1 MFVSDLLKEKRVL
14 VTGGGTGLG
23 KSMSER
29 FLTLGAKVVICG
41 RREQVL
47 KETCE
52 ELNAKFNGM
61 VAYKVCDVRDAQ
73 SIEKMLDEIWQEEP
87 INVLINNA
95 AGNFIS
101 RTEDLS
107 YRAVDIVLN
116 IVLHGTAN
124 MTLDC
129 GKRWLKFGT
138 KATVLN
144 IVTTYSWTGSAY
156 VVPSA
161 MAKAGVLAIDRKSV
175 L

>member
-1 MFVSDLLKEKRVL
+1 MFVSDLLKEKKVL

-47 KETCE
+47 KDTCD

-61 VAYKVCDVRDAQ
+61 VTYKVCDVRDSQ
-73 SIEKMLDEIWQEEP
+73 SIEKMLDEIWQDEP
-87 INVLINNA
+87 INVLVNNA

-107 YRAVDIVLN
+107 IELL
-116 IVLHGTAN
+116 IL
-124 MTLDC
+124 
-129 GKRWLKFGT
+129 F
-138 KATVLN
+138 
-144 IVTTYSWTGSAY
+144 
-156 VVPSA
+156 
-161 MAKAGVLAIDRKSV
+161 
-175 L
+175 